1 MKWLILIV
9 GIASNAVASLLIKK
23 AVMPPQKALSLS
35 EPLSLLANGPLWLGL
50 IFYGTAFLLYAI
62 SLTHFPLHIAHPALT
77 SGTIA
82 SVALCSIW
90 LFQEPF
96 YWTTALGILCIICGI
111 ILMMAR
117 AF

>member
-9 GIASNAVASLLIKK
+9 GIASNAAASLLIKR
-23 AVMPPQKALSLS
+23 AIMPPQKALSLS
-35 EPLSLLANGPLWLGL
+35 DPMSILGNGPLWLGL
-50 IFYGTAFLLYAI
+50 IFYGTTFLVYTIA
-62 SLTHFPLHIAHPALT
+62 LTRLPLHIAHPILT

-82 SVALCSIW
+82 SVALCSVW

-117 AF
+117 VF